1 MTIIKNIL
9 IFLLKRGASRYSAE
23 ARLNESEV
31 LPDPCQQFARW
42 FELARKLDPEFANA
56 MTLSTVSED
65 GQPSSRLVL
74 LKEFDSRGFVFY
86 TNYESRKAR
95 ELTVNPRASLGF
107 WWPEV
112 YRQVRI
118 EGVVTKVSRAE
129 SMAYFATR
137 PRGSQLGAWASRQSA
152 VLAGR
157 AELRARLE
165 ERERRFAGQ
174 EVPCPPFWGGYLLAP
189 ERMEFWQGR
198 QSRLHD
204 RLLYR
209 RAPEGVWLLER
220 LSP

>member
-1 MTIIKNIL
+1 MSIIKNVL
-9 IFLLKRGASRYSAE
+9 ISLLKRGASRYLAE
-23 ARLNESEV
+23 ARLNESDV

-74 LKEFDSRGFVFY
+74 LKDFDSRGFVFY

-95 ELTVNPRASLGF
+95 ELAVNPRAGLGF
-107 WWPEV
+107 WWPEA

-118 EGVVTKVSRAE
+118 EGVVAKVSRAE

-137 PRGSQLGAWASRQSA
+137 PRGSQVGAWASRQSA

-165 ERERRFAGQ
+165 ECERRFAGQ

-198 QSRLHD
+198 ESRLHD
-204 RLLYR
+204 RLLYSR
-209 RAPEGVWLLER
+209 SPEGAWHLER